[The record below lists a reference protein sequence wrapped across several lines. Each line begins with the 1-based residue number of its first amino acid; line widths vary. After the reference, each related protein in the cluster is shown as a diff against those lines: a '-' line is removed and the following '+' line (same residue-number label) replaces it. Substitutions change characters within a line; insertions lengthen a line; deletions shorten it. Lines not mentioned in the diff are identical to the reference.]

1 MQHAHS
7 SKAPPPPPLQPAT
20 VLKMR
25 TAMQPA
31 RMLLQGLGL
40 DSCTCSVLESWGL
53 GAQLEQNSVP
63 MEIEEDRIITNR
75 AAKVVLR
82 DQQRRNR
89 R

>member
-1 MQHAHS
+1 MACMAGDMAYMLAVNLL
-7 SKAPPPPPLQPAT
+7 APGLHQQLANAAAPA
-20 VLKMR
+20 
-25 TAMQPA
+25 
-31 RMLLQGLGL
+31 QGLGL
-40 DSCTCSVLESWGL
+40 DPCTCSVLESWGL

-63 MEIEEDRIITNR
+63 MEIEENRIITNR